1 MSRSMKDVV
10 EEFNKLTGKSVKRF
24 ATVGAGEK
32 AIERFKNAKDD
43 IKPNAKAKAAGKAK
57 ALVPATKTPATATK
71 KQVVVAGNYKMRITV
86 DGEEYRSVAVAFHD
100 IGLPIKS
107 HIKFRGALKKE
118 KSKVFEHN
126 GKKYLFKLNG

>member
-1 MSRSMKDVV
+1 MSRTMKDVV

-43 IKPNAKAKAAGKAK
+43 VKPNAKAKAAGKAK
-57 ALVPATKTPATATK
+57 APAPTTKVPAAAVK
-71 KQVVVAGNYKMRITV
+71 KQTAAAGNYKMRITV

-100 IGLPIKS
+100 IGLPMKS
-107 HIKFRGALKKE
+107 HIKFRGALNKE
-118 KSKVFEHN
+118 KSKTFEHN